1 MEDKAEGYVPTLTYR
16 CDAGRICIGG
26 EIDMKSVAVV
36 RPVMLAGADPIELDL
51 SDVTFMDSSG
61 IKLLVLAKLRRG
73 VRLVA
78 TSAAVDRLLELTG
91 LTDEFT

>member
-1 MEDKAEGYVPTLTYR
+1 MDEKAERYATTFTFR
-16 CDAGRICIGG
+16 RDAGRICISG

-36 RPVMLAGADPIELDL
+36 RPVVLAGTDPIELDL